1 MSISALLMLKLGE
14 LNEIHLTLLEDYL
27 MQKHQIIEQYPD
39 ILDKNISPEPKW
51 VGVLV
56 GSSIHP
62 ELAAKI
68 NNGHTTKCGVWST
81 NCRTFNSKVQMVAFT
96 S

>member
-1 MSISALLMLKLGE
+1 
-14 LNEIHLTLLEDYL
+14 

-68 NNGHTTKCGVWST
+68 NNSHTTKCGVPIAALSIQRFKWWRLRH
-81 NCRTFNSKVQMVAFT
+81 N
-96 S
+96 